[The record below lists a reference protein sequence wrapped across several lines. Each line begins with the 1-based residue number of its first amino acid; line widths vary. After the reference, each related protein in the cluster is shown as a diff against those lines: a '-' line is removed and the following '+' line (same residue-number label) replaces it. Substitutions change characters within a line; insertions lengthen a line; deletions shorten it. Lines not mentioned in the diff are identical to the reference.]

1 MRNSPVR
8 VAIVGCGAQSQLAHI
23 PALRENRNVE
33 IAALCDPDI
42 RKINH
47 LRRLYGIPRHY
58 LDFDDLKLDENID
71 AVVIATP
78 NHLHAPM
85 AIAAMEYGKDVLC
98 EMPLA
103 LNSEE
108 ATAMVEASER
118 LGRGLFPCLNT
129 RLRPDVQTIRKFIEG
144 GELGNIYYCKTGWLQ
159 GRDMWSL
166 EGWRGQRIRAGGGA
180 FLSLGTPLLD
190 FALWLLRP
198 HRPETITGVVHL
210 RPGRGDVED
219 TAFAML
225 RLEREVLLTIEVGWS
240 VTLENDFRYF
250 NAFGSAGA
258 ALLNPIQ
265 VHKEMHGHLVNVTPR
280 IARKGMQKASYKL
293 LNDLWIDSLIRD
305 IPPAI
310 PAADALLINRLA
322 DAFYLSAA
330 ERREVKLAAPDKP
343 EPRNGEPGNRE

>member
-1 MRNSPVR
+1 MNAPIR
-8 VAIVGCGAQSQLAHI
+8 VAIVGCGAQAQLAHI
-23 PALRENRNVE
+23 PALRENKHAKIV
-33 IAALCDPDI
+33 ALCDPDI

-47 LRRLYGIPRHY
+47 LRRLHNIPHHF
-58 LDFDDLKLDENID
+58 LDFDDLKLADDID

-98 EMPLA
+98 EVPLA

-108 ATAMVEASER
+108 AAAMVATAAR
-118 LGRGLFPCLNT
+118 LDRRLFPCLNT

-144 GELGNIYYCKTGWLQ
+144 DELGSVYYCKTGWLQ

-190 FALWLLRP
+190 FSLWLLSPRC
-198 HRPETITGVVHL
+198 PESITGVVHL

-219 TAFAML
+219 TAFAMI
-225 RLEREVLLTIEVGWS
+225 RMDGDVLLTLEVGWS

-250 NAFGSAGA
+250 NAFGTAGA
-258 ALLNPIQ
+258 ALLNPVQI
-265 VHKEMHGHLVNVTPR
+265 HKAMHGHLVNVTPR
-280 IARKGMQKASYKL
+280 IATKGMQRASYRL
-293 LNDLWIDSLIRD
+293 LSDLWIDSLVRGV
-305 IPPAI
+305 PPAI
-310 PAADALLINRLA
+310 PASDALLINRIA
-322 DAFYLSAA
+322 DAFYLSAT
-330 ERREVKLAAPDKP
+330 ERREVKL
-343 EPRNGEPGNRE
+343 